1 MNTMGENRILCS
13 GIDTG
18 SDDRLVMRTSDR
30 GFLGSGDRGDGRN
43 NDRDR
48 GNIAAGGQGNIQG
61 GRRTKIKVSGG
72 TQTMRDYRQEEKCE
86 KFTT

>member
-30 GFLGSGDRGDGRN
+30 GFLGSGDRGDVRN

-48 GNIAAGGQGNIQG
+48 GNIASVGQGNMS